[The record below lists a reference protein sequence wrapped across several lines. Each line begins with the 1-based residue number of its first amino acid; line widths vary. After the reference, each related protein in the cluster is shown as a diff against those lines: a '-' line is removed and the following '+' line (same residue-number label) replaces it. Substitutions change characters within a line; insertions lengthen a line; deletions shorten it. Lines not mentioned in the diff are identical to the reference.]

1 MSLKLS
7 THEGTNELKN
17 ESPDLM
23 FLSKEVISNLSKTI
37 QSITTL
43 VLHVLKHTTPI
54 TLIPFELL

>member
-1 MSLKLS
+1 
-7 THEGTNELKN
+7 
-17 ESPDLM
+17 M